1 MKHLFKKVLFVLFL
15 LISSISFAQDT
26 VKLLD
31 GKEIIGD
38 IVVEDKAVVGMHI
51 PKPLRPKNL
60 NFYYKYDMFSIAE
73 EGKPERIVYKQN
85 NLLGF
90 PFTEDEMR
98 RYVNGERF
106 ARKTFKS
113 GKYFWMGF
121 GINLTG
127 SVLTTYRFRD
137 NTPFGKPARFIPHIV
152 MVGSTPTL
160 LELLKP
166 EMHKPETLDL
176 VEDPYYYSGYSEIV
190 LGKIRVSSGF
200 GSLLGMTTGIALHF
214 RANP

>member
-1 MKHLFKKVLFVLFL
+1 MKFIKTVILAIFL
-15 LISSISFAQDT
+15 LISSVIPSQDT
-26 VKLLD
+26 LLLLD

-38 IVVEDKAVVGMHI
+38 VVFEDALVVGLHV

-60 NFYYKYDMFSIAE
+60 NFYYKE
-73 EGKPERIVYKQN
+73 ESYSLNGKDSTIRVFYKQN

-98 RYVNGERF
+98 RYVNGERN
-106 ARKTFKS
+106 ARKTFKA
-113 GKYFWMGF
+113 GKYFWLGY

-127 SVLTTYRFRD
+127 SILTTYRFRD
-137 NTPFGKPARFIPHIV
+137 NTPFGKPARFMPHIV